1 MNSRIDHM
9 VGLAKRGALAIAL
22 STAMVALTAPAAFAN
37 GGTWA
42 LDSNASDA
50 SLYQGSAANPHA
62 LNTGM
67 ARVTGKVKLDTN
79 DLDQSAF
86 DLRIY
91 PAAEDW
97 ANALSPEGNLP
108 AGYVPDANDHTLLTF
123 RSKHILR
130 TQGGG
135 LEVTGDLTLT
145 RVERSATIEPSEAYS
160 GPVYSDPVVRT
171 ETREAT
177 FVIASVDAPLVPG
190 SSTPTAA
197 ENRGALRV
205 SASAQV
211 GYEDFPELFSALTET
226 NWPLAVEY
234 GSCQIPSTI
243 SEDYSGALCTGPS
256 TVATRDDTPIGR
268 KQTTI
273 ILHLKLVN
281 TGSEPSV
288 AMLSANGGTR

>member
-1 MNSRIDHM
+1 
-9 VGLAKRGALAIAL
+9 
-22 STAMVALTAPAAFAN
+22 
-37 GGTWA
+37 
-42 LDSNASDA
+42 
-50 SLYQGSAANPHA
+50 
-62 LNTGM
+62 M

-91 PAAEDW
+91 PAEEDW

-108 AGYVPDANDHTLLTF
+108 VGYVPDANDHTLLTF
-123 RSKHILR
+123 RSNHILR

-145 RVERSATIEPSEAYS
+145 RVERSATIEPSEAYA

-171 ETREAT
+171 ETRETT
-177 FVIASVDAPLVPG
+177 FVIASVDAPLVPA
-190 SSTPTAA
+190 SSTPTAV
-197 ENRGALRV
+197 ENKEPRWV
-205 SASAQV
+205 SALAHV

-234 GSCQIPSTI
+234 GNCQIPSTI
-243 SEDYSGALCTGPS
+243 SEDYSGALCSGPS
-256 TVATRDDTPIGR
+256 TVATRDDTPMGR

-273 ILHLKLVN
+273 VLHLKLVN
-281 TGSEPSV
+281 IGSEPSV
-288 AMLSANGGTR
+288 AMLSANGRTR